1 MKISK
6 SDIQFIDDYL
16 KKGGIQ
22 YWDVRLEMV
31 DHLVSDMESY
41 QGSADFK
48 TIFNQSLKNAN
59 WDKNLKEIHT
69 QSWKNTNSIYRAKHA
84 KEMLEIL
91 KNPFYLL
98 FFSVFYFGLNWLAT
112 SHPNFLKPIAFTIFF
127 LPIMVMLY
135 EAIKS
140 WVKKLGKS
148 VNMQYGLFYF
158 SFGIIILNLPL
169 QLLPKE
175 QLSIWLP
182 LILSIYLLMMFAGY
196 RVYKYALKKVLVMKN
211 AG

>member
-98 FFSVFYFGLNWLAT
+98 FFSVFYLWLNWLAT